1 MIKNQRQKNQKF
13 FSYASF
19 TRNRKEN
26 TFFPKNRK
34 ADIPV
39 TILVI
44 GVLAICTLAILSFF
58 LSDRIVKNDFV
69 VLEAVEE
76 AKIMKEKI
84 SFYANAGF
92 SEEEIK
98 NIIEI
103 KEDAQGKFIQIKQTD
118 LKIRYNLP

>member
-1 MIKNQRQKNQKF
+1 MIKNR
-13 FSYASF
+13 
-19 TRNRKEN
+19 R
-26 TFFPKNRK
+26 
-34 ADIPV
+34 ADIPI

-84 SFYANAGF
+84 SFYANTGF

-98 NIIEI
+98 NIIKI

-118 LKIRYNLP
+118 LRVRYNLP